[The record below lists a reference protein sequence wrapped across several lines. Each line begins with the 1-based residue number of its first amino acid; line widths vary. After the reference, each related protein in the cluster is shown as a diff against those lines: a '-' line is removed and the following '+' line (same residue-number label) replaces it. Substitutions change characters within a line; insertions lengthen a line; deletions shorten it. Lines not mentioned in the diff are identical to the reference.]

1 MTPFGRWDYNT
12 KTYVAGLAFM
22 PIPVTILLLEGG
34 PSVMRAIILF
44 LVYAIPGYAV
54 LTVQSWI
61 GYRWTLRDSSD
72 RIRREFRGAFPVD
85 ADPEQIGDAWAYIQ
99 SELEARQRARWRP
112 PGFGHRREWWK

>member
-44 LVYAIPGYAV
+44 LVSGYAV

-85 ADPEQIGDAWAYIQ
+85 ADPEQIKDAWAYIQ